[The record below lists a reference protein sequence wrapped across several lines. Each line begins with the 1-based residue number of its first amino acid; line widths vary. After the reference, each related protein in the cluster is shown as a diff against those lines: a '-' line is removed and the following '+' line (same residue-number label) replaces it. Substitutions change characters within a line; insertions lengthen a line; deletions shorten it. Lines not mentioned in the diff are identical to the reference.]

1 MFVFSTLYLFVCG
14 EVRHKINRIPEEL
27 LNVL

>member
-1 MFVFSTLYLFVCG
+1 MFIFSTLYLFDCH
-14 EVRHKINRIPEEL
+14 EVKHKINRIPEEL